1 MKKKH
6 IELLNYLLEQDSPV
20 TSTNL
25 SDILQISIRS
35 VKNYVTEIN
44 SFSKTKVILSTKK
57 GYLVDKPSA
66 KKLLSKFP
74 NNIPQN
80 YMERAFYIIKQLL
93 IENFASL
100 DLYDLC
106 DILYI
111 SYSTLKLDI
120 GKMNKVFYK
129 FNVSFVCEKDM
140 LRIVGEEKNKRKL
153 VSHVLFEEANNNF
166 IDLSILK
173 KNFGASNVDKISQI
187 ISGFFKKYNY
197 YINDFSYMNFI
208 LHLIIL
214 IDRVKFG
221 KYVVNSENY
230 SIENT
235 NEKLLVNG
243 LCSEIENSFN
253 IKLSKD
259 EKFEIYILLKTNAN
273 YSITNNI
280 NDLKKLVGPEI
291 ISLTNDI
298 AASINSTYLINLLN
312 DSFLTP
318 FSLHLKSLLIRLK
331 SNTYIKNPMVD
342 NIKKHC
348 PIIYDIA
355 IFISFKIN
363 KLFNVEMSE
372 DEIAYLAL
380 HVGAEIERQKTNK
393 DKVRCVLLCPEYIN
407 MGTKLYN
414 EILFE
419 FGSQL
424 SIIACVSYEYELA
437 TLDFDLLIT
446 TLNLEKTKNYEIIV
460 IPPFSENI
468 DKKRIY
474 NAIDKITSSMR
485 YRILKENFN
494 SYFNEEIFFSNIEV
508 KDKEE
513 LISIL
518 SDKMLRLDY
527 VNNDFKRS
535 VLERENASSTA
546 FGNIAIPHS
555 VHMNALKTSIA
566 VVISKKGIKWDDNL
580 VNLVLLIAIN
590 EFDKKTFKNL
600 YEAIIS
606 LFDNN
611 DIINLTKNCTTFTDF
626 KNLVYYNIETNL

>member
-120 GKMNKVFYK
+120 GKMNKAFSK

-140 LRIVGEEKNKRKL
+140 LRIVGEEKSKRKL

-173 KNFGASNVDKISQI
+173 KNFGTSNVDKISQI

-230 SIENT
+230 SIENA

-273 YSITNNI
+273 YSINNNI

-291 ISLTNDI
+291 INLTNDI

-468 DKKRIY
+468 DKKKIY

-518 SDKMLRLDY
+518 SDKMLGLDY

-566 VVISKKGIKWDDNL
+566 VVISKKGIKWDYNL

>member
-20 TSTNL
+20 TSTSL

-120 GKMNKVFYK
+120 GKMNKVFSK

-173 KNFGASNVDKISQI
+173 KNFGTSNVDKISQI
-187 ISGFFKKYNY
+187 ISGFFKEHNY

-221 KYVVNSENY
+221 KYIVNTENY
-230 SIENT
+230 PLEDT
-235 NEKLLVNG
+235 NEKLLVDE
-243 LCSEIENSFN
+243 LCNELENSFN

-298 AASINSTYLINLLN
+298 ATSINSTYLINLLN

-331 SNTYIKNPMVD
+331 NNTYIKNPMVD

-407 MGTKLYN
+407 MDTKLYN

-419 FGSQL
+419 FGNQL

-437 TLDFDLLIT
+437 SLDFDLLIT

-460 IPPFSENI
+460 IPPFSQNI

-485 YRILKENFN
+485 YRVLKENFN
-494 SYFNEEIFFSNIEV
+494 SYFSEEIFFSNIEV

-518 SDKMLRLDY
+518 SDKMFELDY
-527 VNNDFKRS
+527 VNNDFKKS

-590 EFDKKTFKNL
+590 EFDKKTFRNL

-611 DIINLTKNCTTFTDF
+611 DIINLAKNCTNFKDF
-626 KNLVYYNIETNL
+626 RNLVYYNIETNL

>member
-74 NNIPQN
+74 NNIPQS

-120 GKMNKVFYK
+120 GKMNKVFSN

-153 VSHVLFEEANNNF
+153 ASHVLFEEANNNF

-230 SIENT
+230 SIENA

-518 SDKMLRLDY
+518 SDKMLGLDY

-611 DIINLTKNCTTFTDF
+611 DIINLTKNCNTFKEF
-626 KNLVYYNIETNL
+626 KNLVYYNIEANL